1 MKYKWLG
8 LLFFVATLLLFSQPL
23 WAALKA
29 CVDSVGAIPTLSKH
43 ASNVSLATVKIY
55 YYDDVKKEY
64 KPWAENG
71 QPVTIWLPGEVT
83 YVQVP
88 TKDTLGHYAAVE
100 NEGINLNFVTAGENF
115 LTVSVTDG
123 VYQVKDTGIVMSIY
137 FNQDKYSLVN
147 TGEIS
152 GELKVLVEA
161 PGTVF
166 DLKECVVGKTAGQG
180 VSIES
185 RGTPVISA
193 DTTNAKAGQIKI
205 FENCPGAV
213 KAGSEIILTAS
224 KGVIFTK
231 VKLIPYLGW
240 KEDEIEVQPIDYTA
254 EKLSRV
260 KLKVKKDTSAL
271 KYGGAVLLD
280 IWYEVPTG
288 FTGKEIK
295 VTLVRTSEVV
305 VIGVNEV
312 VNAKMADLGAEIS
325 AEDPTTASIFAGRTG
340 TAATIILEENKA
352 GSLPQNRTI
361 KFTLPDDITWNDRP
375 AVVVTTGNI
384 KLDGGIVSSDKRTVT
399 FKITAASTSAS
410 TIEFCEPKYDV
421 EPDVPPGGVKVTVGG
436 SAGVSGEIINAEVL
450 EPFSI
455 TAEKTEMRAGFQN
468 QEAGTITVAETKEKA
483 FMKESPTQNGKII
496 LTTPAGVT
504 IQGTPRVSVAE
515 GNVKIDQEG
524 IRLKDLVEK
533 SRLTIEV
540 TGESTKASTIE
551 ISGLRYTLSR
561 KVPEGDIIINFS
573 GSAMHTIGDEV
584 YKAANAICVTPALG
598 GTSKVTSVFVI
609 GNKTYTLGGVEQEM
623 EVAPYIKN
631 GRTYGPIRY
640 IAHALGLGEQ
650 DIIWDPV
657 SRSVTLLQEKRVAQF
672 YVGKA
677 SMIVQ
682 GTEVPMDVAP
692 EVVSPGRTMLP
703 YRWVTQALGGKSEWK
718 PETQEVVIQTE

>member
-8 LLFFVATLLLFSQPL
+8 LLFFIAALLLFSQPL

-29 CVDSVGAIPTLSKH
+29 SVDSVGAIPTLSKY

-55 YYDDVKKEY
+55 YYDDVKREN

-83 YVQVP
+83 YVKVP
-88 TKDTLGHYAAVE
+88 TEGNLKHYAAVE

-115 LTVSVTDG
+115 LTVSVTNGAD
-123 VYQVKDTGIVMSIY
+123 QVKDTSIVMYVY
-137 FNQDKYSLVN
+137 FNDEYSKIN

-185 RGTPVISA
+185 RGTPVISP
-193 DTTNAKAGQIKI
+193 DTTSAKAGQIKI

-213 KAGSEIILTAS
+213 KAGSEIILTVS
-224 KGVIFTK
+224 KGVIFAK
-231 VKLIPYLGW
+231 VEMIPYLGW
-240 KEDEIEVQPIDYTA
+240 TKKEDIEVRPIDLTA
-254 EKLSRV
+254 EGLSRV
-260 KLKVKKDTSAL
+260 KLKVKKDTSTL

-280 IWYEVPTG
+280 IWYDVPTG
-288 FTGKEIK
+288 LTGKEIK

-352 GSLPQNRTI
+352 GSLIQNRTI

-375 AVVVTTGNI
+375 TVVVTTGNI
-384 KLDGGIVSSDKRTVT
+384 KLDGGIISSDKRTVT
-399 FKITAASTSAS
+399 FIITAASTSAS

-421 EPDVPPGGVKVTVGG
+421 EPDVPPGGVKVTIGG
-436 SAGVSGEIINAEVL
+436 SAGVSGEVINAEVC

-455 TAEKTEMRAGFQN
+455 TAEKTEMRAGLQN
-468 QEAGTITVAETKEKA
+468 QEAGALTITETKERA

-504 IQGTPRVSVAE
+504 IKGTTKVSVTE

-524 IRLKDLVEK
+524 IRLMDLGEK

-540 TGESTKASTIE
+540 TAESTKASTIE
-551 ISGLRYTLSR
+551 ISGLKYILSMA
-561 KVPEGDIIINFS
+561 VPEGDIVIIFS

-584 YKAANAICVTPALG
+584 YKAANATCVTSALG
-598 GTSKVTSVFVI
+598 GTSKLTSVFVI
-609 GNKTYTLGGVEQEM
+609 GNKTYTLGGVEQEKD
-623 EVAPYIKN
+623 VAPYIKN

-640 IAHALGLGEQ
+640 NQGG
-650 DIIWDPV
+650 
-657 SRSVTLLQEKRVAQF
+657 RSLRWKTYGF
-672 YVGKA
+672 P
-677 SMIVQ
+677 
-682 GTEVPMDVAP
+682 TT
-692 EVVSPGRTMLP
+692 GR
-703 YRWVTQALGGKSEWK
+703 
-718 PETQEVVIQTE
+718 ETVMSKNGP